1 MEWSKVC
8 AIMGRAGEKELKILI
23 QLAKEGWNIAFMD
36 TDKEAA
42 TGIKKELNDK
52 YGIKVR
58 MVNEATQNTDYDTD
72 MSSGENDEYDGEYD
86 IEGFFYNGSWEDDE
100 DVDIYRGFLEGKYGG
115 IDYVIESTT

>member
-8 AIMGRAGEKELKILI
+8 AIMGRVGDKELKALI

-36 TDKEAA
+36 TDKAA
-42 TGIKKELNDK
+42 AAGIKKELNDK

-58 MVNEATQNTDYDTD
+58 IVNEVRQNEDNGSEPEDYD
-72 MSSGENDEYDGEYD
+72 EYD

-115 IDYVIESTT
+115 IDYIIESTT

>member
-42 TGIKKELNDK
+42 RGIKKELNDK
-52 YGIKVR
+52 YGIKIR
-58 MVNEATQNTDYDTD
+58 IVNEATQNPGYDSD
-72 MSSGENDEYDGEYD
+72 SSSDEYGEYD

-115 IDYVIESTT
+115 IDYIIESTT

>member
-8 AIMGRAGEKELKILI
+8 AIMGRVGENELKTLI

-36 TDKEAA
+36 SDKEAA
-42 TGIKKELNDK
+42 TGLKRELDEK

-58 MVNEATQNTDYDTD
+58 IVNATRQNEDKD
-72 MSSGENDEYDGEYD
+72 SEEYD
-86 IEGFFYNGSWEDDE
+86 IEGFFYHGSWEDDE

-115 IDYVIESTT
+115 IDYIIESTT